1 VVVAEHGGRAGGG
14 GGAAASPGG
23 GGDLGGRTVGIVGG
37 GNTLAIEGARM
48 AAEDWRWA
56 MQRGDWGAISAA
68 GDRSAVDKAEGRP
81 VPEEDEEAAV
91 RPRGRHSGGHVQPV
105 TAYGDPYNIVTLA
118 SILPRAVLL
127 LVWCWACRS
136 WALPSNESKRVVKNH
151 HACQVDQA
159 DPRLST

>member
-1 VVVAEHGGRAGGG
+1 VVAVVAEHGGRAGRG
-14 GGAAASPGG
+14 GGAAVSPGG
-23 GGDLGGRTVGIVGG
+23 GGDLGGRAVGVVGG
-37 GNTLAIEGARM
+37 GNTPAIEGARM
-48 AAEDWRWA
+48 AVEDWQWA
-56 MQRGDWGAISAA
+56 MQRGNWGAISAA

-81 VPEEDEEAAV
+81 VQPVAAV
-91 RPRGRHSGGHVQPV
+91 A
-105 TAYGDPYNIVTLA
+105 AYGDPYNIVTLA